1 MGRTSCRTSLVFCL
15 VLEGT
20 VAGATPL
27 EDVLAKHARSRGAG
41 VETVDAL
48 RVRLRVEEP
57 EFTVEGR
64 YAADRRGRVRVD
76 IFLEGRRVFSEG
88 VDELGAWSM
97 DEEGPP
103 RQASSD
109 GLAAL
114 EHGRLFNLY
123 GLEELP
129 RLGHRLVLERDNTR
143 KGRVHHVV
151 RIELSDGFRTWR
163 WIDVETGRLTIKR
176 DFRALHPDVDA
187 RPVWIETEQ
196 YDFRP
201 VGGAEFPFASRQ
213 VEVETGRLLQTT
225 QILDVEQNPCL
236 SEEELRRLD

>member
-1 MGRTSCRTSLVFCL
+1 LCRTSLVVCL
-15 VLEGT
+15 VL
-20 VAGATPL
+20 VSAFASAISL

-41 VETVDAL
+41 LETVDSL

-57 EFTVEGR
+57 EFTVEGS

-88 VDELGAWSM
+88 VDERGAWSM
-97 DEEGPP
+97 DEKGPP
-103 RQASSD
+103 QEASPD

-129 RLGHRLVLERDNTR
+129 RSGHVLVLEKDSTR
-143 KGRVHHVV
+143 NGRVYHVV
-151 RIELSDGFRTWR
+151 RIELSDRFRTWR
-163 WIDVETGRLTIKR
+163 WIDAETGRLTIKR
-176 DFRALHPDVDA
+176 DFRALHPDLDP

-196 YDFRP
+196 SDFRL
-201 VGGAEFPFASRQ
+201 VGGAEFPYASRQ

-225 QILDVEQNPCL
+225 RILDVEPNPCL
-236 SEEELRRLD
+236 SEEELRRPD